1 MSQIRYRFDKPG
13 HANEQ
18 GECIQDTKYFDRRF
32 SILITKMD
40 SEGCQDH
47 KEPLSSKYHSW
58 QPIASSEKVDDGNVN
73 MADELLTF
81 TARHHHLDFLGLNG
95 SNQGQLQEAEGQ
107 GGDSRCDGLDRAEVG
122 KQAYACVRDYAYQ
135 A

>member
-1 MSQIRYRFDKPG
+1 MSQIRYRFDKPS

-18 GECIQDTKYFDRRF
+18 GECFQDAKYFDRRF

-58 QPIASSEKVDDGNVN
+58 QPIASSEKVNDGNVN
-73 MADELLTF
+73 MADDLISF
-81 TARHHHLDFLGLNG
+81 SASHHHLNFLGLSG
-95 SNQGQLQEAEGQ
+95 SSQGWLPEAEGQ
-107 GGDSRCDGLDRAEVG
+107 RGDSRCDGLHRAEVG
-122 KQAYACVRDYAYQ
+122 KQAYACVRDDACQ